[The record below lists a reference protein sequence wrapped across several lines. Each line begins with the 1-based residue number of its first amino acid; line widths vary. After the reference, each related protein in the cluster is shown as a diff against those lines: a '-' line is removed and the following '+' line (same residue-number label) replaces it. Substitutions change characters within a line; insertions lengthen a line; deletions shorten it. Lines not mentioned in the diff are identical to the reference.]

1 MFSLFLLV
9 CCFAVVFLLLFLFVV
24 FWGGFLL
31 YFVCVCVCF
40 CLWILFCKL
49 TPLSTFTEHSCLLTN
64 ISVHLDT
71 GLSCMDQQNSKGYV
85 RVDIGWVDILT
96 WQYLEL
102 MYRVRVMMFNATL
115 NNILAISWR
124 SVLLMGKPEYSEKT
138 TDLPQVTDKLYHIM
152 LYRVHLACELMYKRQ
167 NYEVA

>member
-1 MFSLFLLV
+1 
-9 CCFAVVFLLLFLFVV
+9 
-24 FWGGFLL
+24 
-31 YFVCVCVCF
+31 
-40 CLWILFCKL
+40 
-49 TPLSTFTEHSCLLTN
+49 
-64 ISVHLDT
+64 
-71 GLSCMDQQNSKGYV
+71 MDQQNSKGYV

-102 MYRVRVMMFNATL
+102 MHRVRVMMSNATL

-138 TDLPQVTDKLYHIM
+138 TDLPQVTDKVYHIM
-152 LYRVHLACELMYKRQ
+152 VYRAHLACKLMYKRQ

>member
-1 MFSLFLLV
+1 VLSLFLLV
-9 CCFAVVFLLLFLFVV
+9 CLWFCCCFYLLFFGLF
-24 FWGGFLL
+24 FLL

-71 GLSCMDQQNSKGYV
+71 GLTCMDQQNSKGYV

>member
-1 MFSLFLLV
+1 LF
-9 CCFAVVFLLLFLFVV
+9 FGFF
-24 FWGGFLL
+24 FLL

-71 GLSCMDQQNSKGYV
+71 GLTCMDQQNSKGYV